1 MAEKKHSRHSLLC
14 DMCGQMFYSR
24 GWKKF
29 SLWKHESTDGIQTVL
44 HVSLSQVSS
53 VLVWSIKHL
62 TINYC
67 PAGEAADEKEQ
78 VISCWAVVLH

>member
-1 MAEKKHSRHSLLC
+1 MKP
-14 DMCGQMFYSR
+14 QM
-24 GWKKF
+24 GVQAVQ
-29 SLWKHESTDGIQTVL
+29 HI
-44 HVSLSQVSS
+44 SLSQVSS

-67 PAGEAADEKEQ
+67 LMGEPADEKEQ